1 MQLRDRFQSIPIS
14 LRHLEFIERKKK
26 VLSFLSLEKA
36 HSSMFLDKTTMKK
49 DTGHIKKYQGYDLYL
64 GTRIITLFP
73 KLTREYIKNIKSIT
87 QK

>member
-1 MQLRDRFQSIPIS
+1 
-14 LRHLEFIERKKK
+14 
-26 VLSFLSLEKA
+26 
-36 HSSMFLDKTTMKK
+36 MFLDKTTMKK

-64 GTRIITLFP
+64 GTRIIIITLFP